1 MHESLESKYT
11 YTDIQNLASGQSIF
25 ISKDQKI
32 ESKLKMRYV
41 KVNELVVL
49 HKKEP
54 MNIIL
59 DENIPIKPIV
69 KVDLKK
75 VVEYKENEQT
85 KEKEKE
91 EETSFDDIEN
101 LLQ

>member
-1 MHESLESKYT
+1 MDAVIFNRS
-11 YTDIQNLASGQSIF
+11 SITVLLLNIF
-25 ISKDQKI
+25 TNKGIPIAVSVPLLHKPH
-32 ESKLKMRYV
+32 V

-85 KEKEKE
+85 KEKE